1 MARVAPYEPFPDEPS
16 DTAGGATLP
25 EDRHEVRAHRP
36 ASPGALPPAVVPAKV
51 RIPAAEALP
60 RERLEAQLAGAV
72 ATHRLTLVIAPA
84 GAGKTTLLARFAAST
99 STPIAWY
106 RADTWDDDPARM
118 LRHLAAALAAA
129 LPGLR
134 PDWVDVEDAARA
146 LEAWTGGP
154 ATLVIDDLHALE
166 GTGAEAALSRLV
178 DYAPPWLSIL
188 AASRVRPDFN
198 LPRLRVSGDLVQI
211 EGDDLRFRSW
221 EVERLFRDFYRDP
234 VPPGEL
240 AVLARRTEGWAAGLQ
255 LFHLATRGKSA
266 DERRRILGGVGSS
279 TRLVRE
285 YLARN
290 VLAELPEELRRF
302 LVDTCVLVRLTGD
315 LCDQLLDRRGS
326 ALLLEELARRQL
338 FTVVVDDTDGSY
350 RYHEVLRSHLDRM
363 LVEEVGEAEARL
375 RHQRAASLLERSG
388 ALPEAL
394 VGYCRAED
402 WSAVSSLVGNRGE
415 QVADGPGLQLELLP
429 PAIVR
434 DSPWLALA
442 SARRARAEGRWGA
455 ALDAY
460 ARAEAAFGASTAGAT
475 ARRERVALAAWLDP
489 VAIPPADWTGVLRS
503 GLVREPLAAAR
514 DSRMDPEHR
523 QLVRGLLL
531 LASGEVAE
539 ARRALTE
546 ASQLEELDPALGAAA
561 SVGAAVA
568 ALLADAP
575 GAERQLAD
583 AIDIAERSSLPWL
596 ARMGRLAAGI
606 TGAEIDPA
614 PASDPGSDGGADPAA
629 AAGDPWGALF
639 AALVEAWAGSPAA
652 GAAGGSASG
661 EARVAAAERAA
672 TMARRLGTG
681 VIEALARGIAAFG
694 MAESGAPEA
703 RDTALAVESLA
714 RATGTSAPRLLA
726 YAALATASPGRRDE
740 YVLLAENVARETG
753 LRVPALLAPQEPVAE
768 PAAGEASRRE
778 NGAINGSTGGGHVRL
793 RPLAHAGSVGPGEG
807 TPPVVDIRAFGS
819 FTVEAAGR
827 TLPIERVK
835 PRARAVL
842 RFLAVRPGV
851 AIHREVIQ
859 EALWP
864 DVDGP
869 TGARSLHVAVSAL
882 RGLFGD
888 ALGGDSTRL
897 IAREGDAYRLAVDP
911 ERVDVGRFERLMAS
925 ARGSRNGQGP
935 AERGTADF
943 AAALDLYRGDL
954 VPQDGPAEWA
964 VERREHFRRE
974 AVEAATIVA
983 EDAFA
988 LGDTDEA
995 IRVCRR
1001 GLELDR
1007 FHDPLWRV
1015 LIAARDQA
1023 GDPGAASRDRREYAS
1038 ILEGLGL
1045 SPELAASSA

>member
-1 MARVAPYEPFPDEPS
+1 
-16 DTAGGATLP
+16 LP
-25 EDRHEVRAHRP
+25 EERHDQRARRP
-36 ASPGALPPAVVPAKV
+36 ASPGAQPPSVVPAKV
-51 RIPAAEALP
+51 RVPIAEALP
-60 RERLEAQLAGAV
+60 RERLEAQLKAAV
-72 ATHRLTLVIAPA
+72 ERHRLTLVIAPA

-99 STPIAWY
+99 KLPVAWY
-106 RADTWDDDPARM
+106 RAETWDDDPARM
-118 LRHLAAALAAA
+118 LRHLEAALGAA
-129 LPGLR
+129 LPGL
-134 PDWVDVEDAARA
+134 PSGWDDVEDAARA
-146 LEAWTGGP
+146 LEEWSGGP
-154 ATLVIDDLHALE
+154 AALVIDDLHALE
-166 GTGAEAALSRLV
+166 GTAAEAVLSRLV
-178 DYAPPWLSIL
+178 DYAPPWLRII

-198 LPRLRVSGDLVQI
+198 LPRLRVSGDLLQI

-279 TRLVRE
+279 TRLLRD

-290 VLAELPEELRRF
+290 VLAELPDELRRF

-315 LCDQLLDRRGS
+315 LCDELLERRGS

-338 FTVVVDDTDGSY
+338 FTVAVDESEGSF

-363 LVEEVGEAEARL
+363 LVEEVGEAEARR

-402 WSAVSSLVGNRGE
+402 WAAVASLVGNRGE
-415 QVADGPGLQLELLP
+415 QVADGPGLRLELLP
-429 PAIVR
+429 PALVR

-442 SARRARAEGRWGA
+442 AARRARAEGRWAA
-455 ALDAY
+455 ALESY
-460 ARAEAAFGASTAGAT
+460 GRAEAAFGASTAGST
-475 ARRERVALAAWLDP
+475 CRGERLALTAWLDP

-503 GLVREPLAAAR
+503 GLVRDPIAAAR
-514 DSRMDPEHR
+514 DSRLDPEHR
-523 QLVRGLLL
+523 ELVRGLLL
-531 LASGEVAE
+531 LAAGEVTA

-546 ASQLEELDPALGAAA
+546 ASQLEELEPSLGAVAT
-561 SVGAAVA
+561 VGAAVA
-568 ALLADAP
+568 ALLSAEAGAD
-575 GAERQLAD
+575 RQLAD
-583 AIDIAERSSLPWL
+583 AIDVAERTSLPWL
-596 ARMGRLAAGI
+596 ARMGRLAAAIG
-606 TGAEIDPA
+606 GAEIERSHGDANA
-614 PASDPGSDGGADPAA
+614 PDAVSAET
-629 AAGDPWGALF
+629 DPWGALLG
-639 AALVEAWAGSPAA
+639 ALVDAWVAEPTGTDAGS
-652 GAAGGSASG
+652 
-661 EARVAAAERAA
+661 EIRVSAAERAA
-672 TMARRLGTG
+672 SLAHKLGAG
-681 VIEALARGIAAFG
+681 VLEALARGLAAYG
-694 MAESGAPEA
+694 MAEGGAPEA

-714 RATGTSAPRLLA
+714 RATGTSGPRLLA
-726 YAALATASPGRRDE
+726 YATLADASPGRRAE
-740 YVLLAENVARETG
+740 YQLLADNVGRETG
-753 LRVPALLAPQEPVAE
+753 LRLPTPAR
-768 PAAGEASRRE
+768 PAATAGSETSPASVTQPASPNGAGEA
-778 NGAINGSTGGGHVRL
+778 GGRVTL
-793 RPLAHAGSVGPGEG
+793 PPLARPEG
-807 TPPVVDIRAFGS
+807 LEIRAFGA
-819 FTVEAAGR
+819 FAVEVGGR
-827 TLPIERVK
+827 PVPLDRVK

-882 RGLFGD
+882 RGLFAE
-888 ALGGDSTRL
+888 ALAVDSTRL

-911 ERVDVGRFERLMAS
+911 GQVDVGRFERDMAR
-925 ARGSRNGQGP
+925 ARAARNGTAKAGAGV
-935 AERGTADF
+935 AEFVD
-943 AAALDLYRGDL
+943 ALALYRGDL
-954 VPQDGPAEWA
+954 LPQDGPAEWA

-974 AVEAATIVA
+974 AVAAATMVA
-983 EDAFA
+983 EDA
-988 LGDTDEA
+988 LGSGDLEEA

-1023 GDPGAASRDRREYAS
+1023 GDAGAASRDRREYAS

-1045 SPELAASSA
+1045 NPELAAHSA

>member
-1 MARVAPYEPFPDEPS
+1 M
-16 DTAGGATLP
+16 P
-25 EDRHEVRAHRP
+25 EDPHEVRAHRP
-36 ASPGALPPAVVPAKV
+36 LSPGAPPPAVVPAKV

-99 STPIAWY
+99 RTPVAWY
-106 RADTWDDDPARM
+106 RAETWDDDPARM

-129 LPGLR
+129 LPGL
-134 PDWVDVEDAARA
+134 PSDWDDVEDAARA
-146 LEAWTGGP
+146 LEAWSGGP

-166 GTGAEAALSRLV
+166 GTAAEAALSRLV

-198 LPRLRVSGDLVQI
+198 LSRLRVTGDLLQI
-211 EGDDLRFRSW
+211 EGDDLRFRAW

-279 TRLVRE
+279 TRLLRE

-290 VLAELPEELRRF
+290 VLAELPDELRRF

-338 FTVVVDDTDGSY
+338 FTVAVDESEGSY

-363 LVEEVGEAEARL
+363 LVEEVGESEARL
-375 RHQRAASLLERSG
+375 RHQRAAELLERSG

-415 QVADGPGLQLELLP
+415 QVADGPGLRLELLP
-429 PAIVR
+429 PALVR

-442 SARRARAEGRWGA
+442 SARRARAEGRWAA

-475 ARRERVALAAWLDP
+475 CRRERLALAAWLDP
-489 VAIPPADWTGVLRS
+489 VAIPPPDWTGVLRS
-503 GLVREPLAAAR
+503 GLVREPMAAAR
-514 DSRMDPEHR
+514 DSRLDPDHR

-531 LASGEVAE
+531 LAAGEVGE
-539 ARRALTE
+539 ATRALTE

-561 SVGAAVA
+561 ALGAAVA
-568 ALLADAP
+568 GLLAGEA
-575 GAERQLAD
+575 GAERRLAD

-606 TGAEIDPA
+606 AGAEIEATPTGEPEPEA
-614 PASDPGSDGGADPAA
+614 GAAVT
-629 AAGDPWGALF
+629 DPWGSLF
-639 AALVEAWAGSPAA
+639 AALVEAWAPTSA
-652 GAAGGSASG
+652 GAAADRDPSG
-661 EARVAAAERAA
+661 EIRIAAAERAA
-672 TMARRLGTG
+672 TLARRLGSG
-681 VIEALARGIAAFG
+681 VLEALARGLTAFR

-703 RDTALAVESLA
+703 RDAALAVESLA
-714 RATGTSAPRLLA
+714 RATGTAAPRLLA
-726 YAALATASPGRRDE
+726 YAALAKASPGRRDE

-753 LRVPALLAPQEPVAE
+753 LRLPPPAVRPAPVGARNGAAAHPNDVATGAANGANGHVTLPPLARDPVA
-768 PAAGEASRRE
+768 
-778 NGAINGSTGGGHVRL
+778 GSAGGGS
-793 RPLAHAGSVGPGEG
+793 AGLQV
-807 TPPVVDIRAFGS
+807 RAFGG
-819 FTVEAAGR
+819 FAVESDGQPVA
-827 TLPIERVK
+827 LDRVK

-882 RGLFGD
+882 RGLFSE
-888 ALGGDSTRL
+888 AMGGDSTRL

-911 ERVDVGRFERLMAS
+911 DLVDVGRFERHMAQ
-925 ARGSRNGQGP
+925 ARLARTGSSKASP
-935 AERGTADF
+935 GTADF
-943 AAALDLYRGDL
+943 AAALGLYRGDL
-954 VPQDGPAEWA
+954 LPQDGPAEWA

-988 LGDTDEA
+988 TGDLEEA

>member
-1 MARVAPYEPFPDEPS
+1 M
-16 DTAGGATLP
+16 
-25 EDRHEVRAHRP
+25 
-36 ASPGALPPAVVPAKV
+36 PPAVVPAKV

-60 RERLEAQLAGAV
+60 RERLEAQLAAAV

-99 STPIAWY
+99 KAPVAWY
-106 RADTWDDDPARM
+106 RAETWDDDPARM

-129 LPGLR
+129 LPGLASGW
-134 PDWVDVEDAARA
+134 DDVEDAARA
-146 LEAWTGGP
+146 LEAWSGGP
-154 ATLVIDDLHALE
+154 ATLVVDDLHALE
-166 GTGAEAALSRLV
+166 GTAAEAALSRLV

-198 LPRLRVSGDLVQI
+198 LPRLRVSGDLLQI

-279 TRLVRE
+279 TRLLRE

-290 VLAELPEELRRF
+290 VLAELPDELRRF

-338 FTVVVDDTDGSY
+338 FTVAVDESEGSY

-363 LVEEVGEAEARL
+363 LVEEVGESEARL
-375 RHQRAASLLERSG
+375 RHQRAAELLERSG

-415 QVADGPGLQLELLP
+415 QVADGPGLRLELLP
-429 PAIVR
+429 PALVR

-442 SARRARAEGRWGA
+442 SARRARAEGRWAA

-475 ARRERVALAAWLDP
+475 CRRERVALAAWLDP

-514 DSRMDPEHR
+514 DPRLDPDHR

-531 LASGEVAE
+531 LAAGEVAE
-539 ARRALTE
+539 ARRALAE

-561 SVGAAVA
+561 ALGAAVA
-568 ALLADAP
+568 ALLAGEA

-583 AIDIAERSSLPWL
+583 AIDIAERTSLPWL
-596 ARMGRLAAGI
+596 AGMGRLAAGI
-606 TGAEIDPA
+606 AGAEIEATPAGDPEPDA
-614 PASDPGSDGGADPAA
+614 GPAASDPWGS
-629 AAGDPWGALF
+629 LF
-639 AALVEAWAGSPAA
+639 AALVEAWAATPAA
-652 GAAGGSASG
+652 AAIGAPNSSSAGRDHAS
-661 EARVAAAERAA
+661 EIRVAAAERAA
-672 TMARRLGTG
+672 TLARRLGSG
-681 VIEALARGIAAFG
+681 VLEALARGLTAFRL
-694 MAESGAPEA
+694 AESGAPEA
-703 RDTALAVESLA
+703 RDAALAVESLA

-726 YAALATASPGRRDE
+726 YAALAKANPGRRDE
-740 YVLLAENVARETG
+740 YELLADNVARETG
-753 LRVPALLAPQEPVAE
+753 FRVPPTTAASEAM
-768 PAAGEASRRE
+768 AAGARSAAARTTGPAP
-778 NGAINGSTGGGHVRL
+778 GAINGANGHVTIPPLPRDPAAVSAGGG
-793 RPLAHAGSVGPGEG
+793 PAGLEV
-807 TPPVVDIRAFGS
+807 RAFGG
-819 FTVEAAGR
+819 FVVESGGR
-827 TLPIERVK
+827 PIALDRVK

-864 DVDGP
+864 DVDAP

-882 RGLFGD
+882 RGLFTE
-888 ALGGDSTRL
+888 ATGGDSTRL
-897 IAREGDAYRLAVDP
+897 IAREGDAYRLAVEP
-911 ERVDVGRFERLMAS
+911 ERVDVGRFEGHMAR
-925 ARGSRNGQGP
+925 ARAARNGSGKAGP
-935 AERGTADF
+935 GTADF

-954 VPQDGPAEWA
+954 LPQDGPAEWA

-974 AVEAATIVA
+974 AVEAATVVA
-983 EDAFA
+983 EDALA
-988 LGDTDEA
+988 TGDLEEA

>member
-1 MARVAPYEPFPDEPS
+1 MPEERHDARARRPS
-16 DTAGGATLP
+16 PAGAQ
-25 EDRHEVRAHRP
+25 
-36 ASPGALPPAVVPAKV
+36 PPSVVPAKV
-51 RIPAAEALP
+51 RVPTAEALP
-60 RERLEAQLAGAV
+60 RERLEGQLAAAV
-72 ATHRLTLVIAPA
+72 ERHRLTLVIAPA

-99 STPIAWY
+99 RLPVAWY
-106 RADTWDDDPARM
+106 RAETWDDDPSRM
-118 LRHLAAALAAA
+118 LRHLEAALGAA
-129 LPGLR
+129 LPGL
-134 PDWVDVEDAARA
+134 PSGWSDVEDAARS
-146 LEAWTGGP
+146 LERWTGGP
-154 ATLVIDDLHALE
+154 AALVIDDLHALE
-166 GTGAEAALSRLV
+166 GTAAEAVLSRLV
-178 DYAPPWLSIL
+178 DYAPPWLRIL

-198 LPRLRVSGDLVQI
+198 LPRLRVSGDLLQI

-234 VPPGEL
+234 VPPSEL

-279 TRLVRE
+279 TRLLRD

-290 VLAELPEELRRF
+290 VLSELPDDLRRF

-315 LCDQLLDRRGS
+315 LCDELLDRRGS

-338 FTVVVDDTDGSY
+338 FTVVVDESEGSY

-363 LVEEVGEAEARL
+363 LVEEVGEAEARR

-388 ALPEAL
+388 ALSEAL

-402 WSAVSSLVGNRGE
+402 WPAVSSLVGNRGE
-415 QVADGPGLQLELLP
+415 QVAGGAGLRLELLP
-429 PAIVR
+429 PALVR

-455 ALDAY
+455 ALESY
-460 ARAEAAFGASTAGAT
+460 ARAEAAFGASTAGST
-475 ARRERVALAAWLDP
+475 CRGERLALSAWLDP
-489 VAIPPADWTGVLRS
+489 VAIPPADWTGVLRA

-514 DSRMDPEHR
+514 DSRLDPEHR
-523 QLVRGLLL
+523 DLVRGLLL
-531 LASGEVAE
+531 LAAGEVAE

-546 ASQLEELDPALGAAA
+546 ASQLEELDPSLGAAA
-561 SVGAAVA
+561 AVGAAVA
-568 ALLADAP
+568 ALLAGEP
-575 GAERQLAD
+575 GAVRQLAD
-583 AIDIAERSSLPWL
+583 AIDIAERTGLPWL
-596 ARMGRLAAGI
+596 ARMGRLAASIGN
-606 TGAEIDPA
+606 AELDRSS
-614 PASDPGSDGGADPAA
+614 SDEPVHPDAISAET
-629 AAGDPWGALF
+629 DPWGALL
-639 AALVEAWAGSPAA
+639 AALVEAWVAESTATEVV
-652 GAAGGSASG
+652 G
-661 EARVAAAERAA
+661 EIRIAAAERAA
-672 TMARRLGTG
+672 ALARRLGAG
-681 VIEALARGIAAFG
+681 VLEALARGLAAYG
-694 MAESGAPEA
+694 MAETNAPEV
-703 RDTALAVESLA
+703 RETALAVESLA

-726 YAALATASPGRRDE
+726 YAALADASPARREE
-740 YVLLAENVARETG
+740 YELLADNVRRETG
-753 LRVPALLAPQEPVAE
+753 LRLPVRHDAAPTPGAVEPQSGSVLQD
-768 PAAGEASRRE
+768 SR
-778 NGAINGSTGGGHVRL
+778 VVL
-793 RPLAHAGSVGPGEG
+793 PPLARGHGI
-807 TPPVVDIRAFGS
+807 DIRAFGG
-819 FTVEAAGR
+819 FAVEVEGR
-827 TLPIERVK
+827 AVPLDGVK

-864 DVDGP
+864 DVDSP

-882 RGLFGD
+882 RGLFAEALAAD
-888 ALGGDSTRL
+888 ATRL

-911 ERVDVGRFERLMAS
+911 TSVDVGRFEREMAR
-925 ARGSRNGQGP
+925 ARASRNGAGKVGT
-935 AERGTADF
+935 GTAEF
-943 AAALDLYRGDL
+943 AAALALYRGDL
-954 VPQDGPAEWA
+954 LPQDGPAEWA

-983 EDAFA
+983 EDALA
-988 LGDTDEA
+988 SGDLEEA

-1023 GDPGAASRDRREYAS
+1023 GDAGAASRDRREYAS

-1045 SPELAASSA
+1045 SPELAANSA

>member
-1 MARVAPYEPFPDEPS
+1 M
-16 DTAGGATLP
+16 P
-25 EDRHEVRAHRP
+25 EDRHEARAHRP
-36 ASPGALPPAVVPAKV
+36 GSPGELRPVVVPAKV

-60 RERLEAQLAGAV
+60 RERLEAQLAAAV

-84 GAGKTTLLARFAAST
+84 GAGKTTLLARFAT
-99 STPIAWY
+99 STGNPVAWY
-106 RADTWDDDPARM
+106 RAETWDDDPVRM
-118 LRHLAAALAAA
+118 LRHLEAALTAAV
-129 LPGLR
+129 PGL
-134 PDWVDVEDAARA
+134 PSGWDGVEDAARA
-146 LEAWTGGP
+146 LEQWSGGP

-166 GTGAEAALSRLV
+166 GTAAEAVLSRFV

-188 AASRVRPDFN
+188 AASRVRPNFN
-198 LPRLRVSGDLVQI
+198 LPRLRVSGDLLQI

-221 EVERLFRDFYRDP
+221 EVERLFRDFYGDP

-266 DERRRILGGVGSS
+266 DERRRILGGAGSS
-279 TRLVRE
+279 TRLLRE

-302 LVDTCVLVRLTGD
+302 LIDTCVLVRLTGD
-315 LCDQLLDRRGS
+315 LCDQLLERRGS

-338 FTVVVDDTDGSY
+338 FTVAVDESEGSF

-402 WSAVSSLVGNRGE
+402 WAAVGSLVGNRGE
-415 QVADGPGLQLELLP
+415 QVADGRGLRLELLP
-429 PAIVR
+429 PALVR

-442 SARRARAEGRWGA
+442 SARRARAEGRWPA
-455 ALDAY
+455 ALEAY

-475 ARRERVALAAWLDP
+475 CRHERLALAAWLDP
-489 VAIPPADWTGVLRS
+489 VAIPPSDWTGVLRS
-503 GLVREPLAAAR
+503 GLVREPLSAAR
-514 DSRMDPEHR
+514 DSRLDADHR

-531 LASGEVAE
+531 LAAGEVAE

-546 ASQLEELDPALGAAA
+546 ASQQEELEPALGAAA
-561 SVGAAVA
+561 AVGASVA
-568 ALLADAP
+568 ALLAGEA
-575 GAERQLAD
+575 GADRQLAD
-583 AIDIAERSSLPWL
+583 AIDIAERTGLPWL
-596 ARMGRLAAGI
+596 ARMGRVAAGLAGAEI
-606 TGAEIDPA
+606 EAPASGEAGTGAE
-614 PASDPGSDGGADPAA
+614 GAAI
-629 AAGDPWGALF
+629 DPWGALLE
-639 AALVEAWAGSPAA
+639 ALVEAWVAAPSTEGSD
-652 GAAGGSASG
+652 
-661 EARVAAAERAA
+661 ARIAAAERAA
-672 TMARRLGTG
+672 ALARRLGAG
-681 VIEALARGIAAFG
+681 VLEALARGLAALG
-694 MAESGAPEA
+694 LAEAGSPDA
-703 RDTALAVESLA
+703 RDAALAVESLA
-714 RATGTSAPRLLA
+714 RATGTSSPRLLA
-726 YAALATASPGRRDE
+726 YAALAMASPGRRDE
-740 YVLLAENVARETG
+740 YEVLAANVARETG
-753 LRVPALLAPQEPVAE
+753 FRVPPGPSPAVAALTPSARARRPDGATDGSNGQVVMTPIGPDWEAAAV
-768 PAAGEASRRE
+768 PA
-778 NGAINGSTGGGHVRL
+778 
-793 RPLAHAGSVGPGEG
+793 GPSALD
-807 TPPVVDIRAFGS
+807 VRAFGG
-819 FTVEAAGR
+819 FAVEAAGR
-827 TLPIERVK
+827 PVPLDKVK

-842 RFLAVRPGV
+842 RFLAVRPGT

-864 DVDGP
+864 DVDSS

-882 RGLFGD
+882 RGLF
-888 ALGGDSTRL
+888 AEAVGGDSTRL

-911 ERVDVGRFERLMAS
+911 DQVDVGRFERHMAR
-925 ARGSRNGQGP
+925 ARAARNGAGR
-935 AERGTADF
+935 AGAGTADF
-943 AAALDLYRGDL
+943 ASALELYRGDIL
-954 VPQDGPAEWA
+954 PQDGPSEWA

-988 LGDTDEA
+988 TGDLDEA

-1023 GDPGAASRDRREYAS
+1023 GDAGAASRDRREYAS

-1045 SPELAASSA
+1045 SPELAATSA

>member
-1 MARVAPYEPFPDEPS
+1 M
-16 DTAGGATLP
+16 P
-25 EDRHEVRAHRP
+25 EDRHEERALRP
-36 ASPGALPPAVVPAKV
+36 VSPGAPSPAVVPAKV

-60 RERLEAQLAGAV
+60 RERLEAQLAAAV
-72 ATHRLTLVIAPA
+72 ANHRLTLVIAPA

-99 STPIAWY
+99 RTPVAWY
-106 RADTWDDDPARM
+106 RAETWDDDPVRM
-118 LRHLAAALAAA
+118 LRHLEAALSAA
-129 LPGLR
+129 LPGL
-134 PDWVDVEDAARA
+134 PAGWDGVEDAARA
-146 LEAWTGGP
+146 LERWSGGP

-166 GTGAEAALSRLV
+166 GTAAEAALSRLV
-178 DYAPPWLSIL
+178 DYAPPWLAIL

-198 LPRLRVSGDLVQI
+198 LPRLRVSGDLLQI

-266 DERRRILGGVGSS
+266 DERRRILGGAGSS
-279 TRLVRE
+279 TRLLRE

-338 FTVVVDDTDGSY
+338 FTVAVDEGEGSF

-375 RHQRAASLLERSG
+375 RHQRAAALLERSG

-402 WSAVSSLVGNRGE
+402 WTAVSSLVGNRGE
-415 QVADGPGLQLELLP
+415 QVAHGPGLRLELLP
-429 PAIVR
+429 AALVR

-442 SARRARAEGRWGA
+442 SARRARAEGRWAA
-455 ALDAY
+455 ALEAY
-460 ARAEAAFGASTAGAT
+460 ARAESAFGASTAGAT
-475 ARRERVALAAWLDP
+475 SRQERVALAAWLDP

-514 DSRMDPEHR
+514 DSRLDADHR

-531 LASGEVAE
+531 LAAGEVAE

-546 ASQLEELDPALGAAA
+546 ASQQEELEPALGAAA
-561 SVGAAVA
+561 ALGAAVA
-568 ALLADAP
+568 ALLTGEA

-583 AIDIAERSSLPWL
+583 AIDIAERTGLSWL
-596 ARMGRLAAGI
+596 ARMGRVAAGL
-606 TGAEIDPA
+606 TGAEIEGP
-614 PASDPGSDGGADPAA
+614 PTGEVGSGSSAEAGT
-629 AAGDPWGALF
+629 AAGTATEDPWGALF
-639 AALVEAWAGSPAA
+639 VSLVEAWVALPAS
-652 GAAGGSASG
+652 GAADGDLAI
-661 EARVAAAERAA
+661 EARIAAAERAA
-672 TMARRLGTG
+672 ALARRLGAG
-681 VIEALARGIAAFG
+681 VLEALARGLTAFG
-694 MAESGAPEA
+694 MAEAGAPEA

-714 RATGTSAPRLLA
+714 RVTGTAGPRLLA
-726 YAALATASPGRRDE
+726 YAALAKASPGRHDE
-740 YVLLAENVARETG
+740 YVLLAGNVTRETG
-753 LRVPALLAPQEPVAE
+753 FRVPAT
-768 PAAGEASRRE
+768 PASVPRARPASD
-778 NGAINGSTGGGHVRL
+778 TGTRANGHVAL
-793 RPLAHAGSVGPGEG
+793 PPLARGSAPTNDAAKVAGSIALDV
-807 TPPVVDIRAFGS
+807 RAFGG
-819 FTVEAAGR
+819 FVVEAAGR
-827 TLPIERVK
+827 PIQLDRVK

-842 RFLAVRPGV
+842 RFLAVHPGV

-864 DVDGP
+864 DVDSP

-882 RGLFGD
+882 RGLF
-888 ALGGDSTRL
+888 AEAMGGDSTRL
-897 IAREGDAYRLAVDP
+897 IAREGDAYRLAVEPDQ
-911 ERVDVGRFERLMAS
+911 VDVGRFERHMAR
-925 ARGSRNGQGP
+925 ARAAHNGASTPG
-935 AERGTADF
+935 AGTADF
-943 AAALDLYRGDL
+943 ATALGLYRGDL
-954 VPQDGPAEWA
+954 LPQDGPAEWA

-988 LGDTDEA
+988 AGDLDEA

-1015 LIAARDQA
+1015 LIGARDQA
-1023 GDPGAASRDRREYAS
+1023 GDAGAASRDRREYAS
-1038 ILEGLGL
+1038 ILEGLGI
-1045 SPELAASSA
+1045 SPELAATSA